1 MWTRSKFNNEYVPGL
16 FTVMIDAYQTRRA
29 ASMWADMA
37 AVKTS
42 EKAYEEDG
50 IRSGLG
56 LPAVKGE
63 GAPIVYDSQI
73 GGGKQKWVPKVY
85 ALGVRITEEAIDDNL
100 YELGRGGGEDLKEMS
115 KDLGIAMEENLEV
128 YMAKFLVSGTSATYH
143 AVREATTYPLFYA
156 SHLRLDG
163 STYSNVST
171 ETDLTYETFWG
182 AVVAAENQYDHRQNR
197 VVKRIES
204 LWVPPQIEYKAVEIL
219 RSSDRPDTG
228 NRAINAVQASGRGKI
243 ALKSWPYLTDTD
255 AWYLKL
261 EGDGIKFFWRRKTR
275 FARERD
281 FETGDMR
288 FKADQR
294 FSAEIQ
300 DQRCWYGVVPA

>member
-1 MWTRSKFNNEYVPGL
+1 MWTRSRFNNEYVPGL
-16 FTVMIDAYQTRRA
+16 FTVMADAYQTRRA
-29 ASMWADMA
+29 ESMWADLA

-42 EKAYEEDG
+42 EKAYEEDAN
-50 IRSGLG
+50 RSGLG
-56 LPAVKGE
+56 LPQVKGE
-63 GAPIVYDSQI
+63 GSGITYDVQI
-73 GGGKQKWVPKVY
+73 GGGKQKWVHRVY

-128 YMAKFLVSGTSATYH
+128 YMAHFLVSGT
-143 AVREATTYPLFYA
+143 ATTYHVVRESTALPLFSA
-156 SHLRLDG
+156 SHTRLDG

-197 VVKRIES
+197 IVKRIKN
-204 LWVPPQIEYKAVEIL
+204 LWLPPAMEYKGIEVL
-219 RSSDRPDTG
+219 KSTDRPDTG
-228 NRAINAVQASGRGKI
+228 NRAINALKASGRGGI
-243 ALKSWPYLTDTD
+243 GIKSWPYLSDTD
-255 AWYLKL
+255 AWYLQL
-261 EGDGIKFFWRRKTR
+261 DGDGIRFFWRRKTR

-281 FETGDMR
+281 FETGDMK

-300 DQRCWYGVVPA
+300 DQRCLYGVVPA

>member
-1 MWTRSKFNNEYVPGL
+1 MWTRSRFNNEYVPGL
-16 FTVMIDAYQTRRA
+16 FTVMADAYQTRRA
-29 ASMWADMA
+29 ESMWADLVA
-37 AVKTS
+37 TKTS

-50 IRSGLG
+50 VRSGLA
-56 LPAVKGE
+56 LPQVKGE
-63 GAPIVYDSQI
+63 GAGITYDVQI
-73 GGGKQKWVPKVY
+73 SGGKQKWVHRVY

-115 KDLGIAMEENLEV
+115 KDLGISMEENLEV
-128 YMAKFLVSGTSATYH
+128 YMARFLVSGTSYAYH

-156 SHLRLDG
+156 THKRLDG

-171 ETDLTYETFWG
+171 ETDLTYETLWG
-182 AVVAAENQYDHRQNR
+182 AIVAAENQYDHRQNR
-197 VVKRIES
+197 IVKRIKNI
-204 LWVPPQIEYKAVEIL
+204 WVPPAMEYKAIEAL
-219 RSSDRPDTG
+219 KSSDRPDTG
-228 NRAINAVQASGRGKI
+228 NRAINALKASGRSTIGI
-243 ALKSWPYLTDTD
+243 KSWPYLSDTD
-255 AWYLKL
+255 AWYLQL
-261 EGDGIKFFWRRKTR
+261 EGDGIRFFWRRKTR

-281 FETGDMR
+281 FETGDMK